1 MAKAPQKGSEATDKQ
16 NVAPEKSKV
25 DEKTAKP
32 ASVESSGPKVPFNR
46 WFVSKRFKSH
56 WRRGMEAFANTS
68 GLRTVEEWDKLFET
82 Y

>member
-16 NVAPEKSKV
+16 DVAPEKPK
-25 DEKTAKP
+25 EEKKTATP
-32 ASVESSGPKVPFNR
+32 ASEKSSGPKVPFNR
-46 WFVSKRFKSH
+46 WFTSKEFKPH
-56 WRRGMEAFANTS
+56 WRKGMEAFINTS